1 MMQIGKR
8 SAGNLVGVLEDEG
21 DAPLSKQLVF
31 LNYVSQVLYNKRRE
45 KKVNLKLD
53 VIKFETS

>member
-1 MMQIGKR
+1 ML
-8 SAGNLVGVLEDEG
+8 ATWLGVLEDEG